1 MSTAMLTILMTAGC
15 NQMAS
20 SAANMEGVSLYQR
33 GDFNGA
39 RQHFTE
45 ALAQNPED
53 ADGYYNLAAT
63 YHRLGSLNHRPDEM
77 RQAENLYNQCLDRH
91 PDHAPCYRA
100 LTVLL
105 VETGRPDAATRLLD
119 GWSRRDPKSPTPKI
133 ELARLYQELGNREQ
147 ATFQLHEAL
156 TVDSDNARALA
167 ALGKLREES
176 GELQQALADYQRSLS
191 VNPNQPQVQTRV
203 ATLQAQVGNVAH
215 APAPRS
221 SETRIVNQ
229 AQRMQRY

>member
-1 MSTAMLTILMTAGC
+1 MTVMMTAGC

-20 SAANMEGVSLYQR
+20 SAANVEGVGLYQQ

-45 ALAQNPED
+45 ALSQNPD
-53 ADGYYNLAAT
+53 GADGYYNLAAT
-63 YHRLGSLNHRPDEM
+63 YHRLGSLNHRPDELQ
-77 RQAENLYNQCLDRH
+77 QAENLYNQCLDRN
-91 PDHAPCYRA
+91 PEHASCYRG

-119 GWSRRDPKSPTPKI
+119 GWSRRDPTSPTPKI

-147 ATFQLHEAL
+147 ATYQLQEAL
-156 TVDSDNARALA
+156 GIDPDNARALA

-176 GELQQALADYQRSLS
+176 GQLQQALADYHRSLS
-191 VNPNQPQVQTRV
+191 ANPHQPNVQTRV
-203 ATLQAQVGNVAH
+203 ATLQAQVGSVVH
-215 APAPRS
+215 APVLRS
-221 SETRIVNQ
+221 SETRVANQ
-229 AQRMQRY
+229 SQRMQRY